1 MAQYILIVDD
11 DPVQRRLL
19 ETAISRAGMTVVT
32 APGGQPAIDLLHG
45 PRGDQIALMLLD
57 LVMPDMDGMTV
68 LAKVRGTHPEL
79 PVIVLTAKGGID
91 SAVEA
96 MRAGASDFL
105 VKPASPERITV
116 SIRNALK
123 IGTLSGEVTRLKKKT
138 ENRLMFD
145 DLIAKSS
152 EMRQVIRLGQR
163 AAQSNIP
170 ILIEGESGVGKELIA
185 RAIQGSSE
193 RAGKPFVT
201 VNCGAIPENL
211 VESILFGHEK
221 GSFTGATDKHLGKF
235 QEANGGT
242 LFLDE
247 IGELRLDMQVKL
259 LRALQEGE
267 VDAVGAKRPTKVD
280 VRIISA
286 TNRDLAELTRE
297 GQFREDL
304 YYRLNVFPIF
314 VPPLRQRREDVPA
327 LARHFITR
335 FAAEENKRV
344 TGLTPEAADLV
355 AEFSW
360 PGNVRQ
366 LENTIFRAVVLCDG
380 EMLDVCDFPQIA
392 AAMGVEPRAR
402 TVPLA
407 SMPRFSAPV
416 LSAPAHSGSSSAYTM
431 SATDIAGHMRKLEE
445 IETEMIRMAISRYEG
460 HMSEVA
466 RRLGIGR
473 STLYRKLKEL
483 GLEQELSEEQVEQ
496 GEALQ
501 ATG

>member
-1 MAQYILIVDD
+1 MAQTILIVDD

-19 ETAISRAGMTVVT
+19 EAAITRSGMSAVT
-32 APGGQPAIDLLHG
+32 APGGGPALDLIRG
-45 PRGDQIALMLLD
+45 PKGDQIALMLLD
-57 LVMPDMDGMTV
+57 LVMPDMDGLEV
-68 LAKVRGTHPEL
+68 LAKLRASHPEL

-96 MRAGASDFL
+96 MRAGANDFL
-105 VKPASPERITV
+105 VKPASPERIAV
-116 SIRNALK
+116 SIRNQLK
-123 IGTLSGEVTRLKKKT
+123 IGALSGEVVRLKKKSD
-138 ENRLMFD
+138 NRLTFE
-145 DLIAKSS
+145 DLVAKSGA
-152 EMRQVIRLGQR
+152 MRQVFRLGQR
-163 AAQSNIP
+163 AAQSTIP

-185 RAIQGSSE
+185 RAIQGSSD
-193 RAGKPFVT
+193 RSGRPFVT

-211 VESILFGHEK
+211 IESILFGHEK

-235 QEANGGT
+235 QEADGGT

-267 VDAVGAKRPTKVD
+267 VDPVGSKRPVKVD

-304 YYRLNVFPIF
+304 YYRLNVFPI
-314 VPPLRQRREDVPA
+314 VIPPLRGRQEDVPA
-327 LARHFITR
+327 LARHFIER
-335 FAAEENKRV
+335 FAAEENKPV
-344 TGLTPEAADLV
+344 AGLSPEAAELLEHFD
-355 AEFSW
+355 W

-380 EMLDVCDFPQIA
+380 SLLDVCDFPQIA
-392 AAMGVEPRAR
+392 AAMGVDAR
-402 TVPLA
+402 VR
-407 SMPRFSAPV
+407 RFAD
-416 LSAPAHSGSSSAYTM
+416 APAHAPVAAQGARHAAAPA
-431 SATDIAGHMRKLEE
+431 ATPYALNAVDASNHMRKLEDVE
-445 IETEMIRMAISRYEG
+445 SEVIRMAISRYDG

-483 GLEQELSEEQVEQ
+483 GLESGESEHGFADETPQRAA
-496 GEALQ
+496 G
-501 ATG
+501 